1 MENFVYHHPVK
12 IIFGDDVLDQLGHEL
27 SSLGSHVLFVYGQ
40 ASIKKTGLYERITGI
55 LENSGIGY
63 TEFGGIHPNPLLS
76 TVREG
81 ITAARESGCE
91 AILAVGGGSVIDSGK
106 AISAGVL
113 VEHDIWKFFT
123 GKKTVA
129 QALPLLSIP
138 TVAGSGSEINH
149 GMVLTNDELRLK
161 FGFAHRHLYPRVC
174 IADPSLTCSVTAE
187 QTGYGCVDALCH
199 SLEPYLTTR
208 AVGIEFQKR
217 YLENCAR
224 TIIQAARGCI
234 DSPDS
239 YDHRASML
247 WSSMMAMSPLSTA
260 GVGRV
265 HHSLHVIEHGLSA
278 LHNIPHGAGL
288 AALLIGWLNY
298 HLKQWENSISGWGEE
313 VFGVAGDSLPQK
325 AEATIESLKRLL
337 ISLGC
342 PTCLDD
348 LGLTEKDIGPI
359 AAHAREQLRVRRI
372 PGVDEHT
379 SLVVLQNSLQSR

>member
-1 MENFVYHHPVK
+1 MENFVYNHPVK

-27 SSLGSHVLFVYGQ
+27 SLLGSHVLFVYGQ
-40 ASIKKTGLYERITGI
+40 SSLKKTGLYGRLTGI
-55 LENSGIGY
+55 FEHSGIHY

-81 ITAARESGCE
+81 IAVAREAGCE

-106 AISAGVL
+106 AIGAGVL

-123 GKKTVA
+123 GKKSVSKV
-129 QALPLLSIP
+129 LPLLSIP

-149 GMVLTNDELRLK
+149 GMVLTNDDLKLK

-174 IADPSLTCSVTAE
+174 LADPSLSFSVTAE

-217 YLENCAR
+217 YLVNCTR
-224 TIIQAARGCI
+224 TIIQAARCCI
-234 DSPDS
+234 DSPAS

-247 WSSMMAMSPLSTA
+247 WSSMMAMSPLATA
-260 GVGRV
+260 GIGRI
-265 HHSLHVIEHGLSA
+265 HHSLHVLEHGLSA

-288 AALLIGWLNY
+288 AALLTGWLIY
-298 HLKQWENSISGWGEE
+298 HLEQWGDSISDWGEE
-313 VFGVAGDSLPQK
+313 VLGIAGNSVPQK
-325 AEATIESLKRLL
+325 AGATIEALNLLL

-359 AAHAREQLRVRRI
+359 AAHASEQLRIRRI
-372 PGVDEHT
+372 PGVDEQT
-379 SLVVLQNSLQSR
+379 SLTVLRNSLKSA